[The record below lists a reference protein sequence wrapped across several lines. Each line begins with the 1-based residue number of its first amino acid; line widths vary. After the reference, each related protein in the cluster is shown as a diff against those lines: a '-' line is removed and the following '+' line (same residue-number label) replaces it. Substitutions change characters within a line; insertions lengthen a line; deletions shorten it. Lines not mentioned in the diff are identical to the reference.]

1 MRFPIPLVAFAAAA
15 LAAVPAARAQD
26 AAPGFD
32 VVAAIEGV
40 WGYDPYEVADPGD
53 FTCAERPL
61 AIVMVDGGRRI
72 ASKRPGD
79 AAERYGLILDVRN
92 DFPLGPAL
100 SVVWEDAP
108 TDAAG
113 DPIAS
118 ILFMDDPDRFA
129 LISGESLNGYLSGAP
144 SLARSPRRTRCLDA
158 DAAE

>member
-79 AAERYGLILDVRN
+79 AAERYGLVLDVRN
-92 DFPLGPAL
+92 DYPLGSAL

-113 DPIAS
+113 VPIPSVLVMA
-118 ILFMDDPDRFA
+118 DPDTFA
-129 LISGESLNGYLSGAP
+129 VIGGDSLNAYLAGAP
-144 SLARSPRRTRCLDA
+144 GLERSQRRTRC
-158 DAAE
+158 EGEPG

>member
-1 MRFPIPLVAFAAAA
+1 MRKLGVAFTIA
-15 LAAVPAARAQD
+15 LATASAGHAQE
-26 AAPGFD
+26 PGQSFD
-32 VVAAIEGV
+32 VIRAIDGV
-40 WGYDPYEVADPGD
+40 WASDPAETADPGD
-53 FTCAERPL
+53 FTCAERPM
-61 AIVMVDGGRRI
+61 AIVVVDGGRRL
-72 ASKRPGD
+72 AAKRPGD
-79 AAERYGLILDVRN
+79 AEERYGLILDVRN

-144 SLARSPRRTRCLDA
+144 SLARSPRRTRCSVA
-158 DAAE
+158 GG